1 MTPRFITPRL
11 TAPQLAVLRALDALP
26 EGEWITAKEGGFHTV
41 AATKLQGREPNP
53 IAHRQ
58 EEHHRPPR
66 GSSWRSLYH
75 PGSSQYQLSPAGRAL
90 VARLK
95 AEGAL

>member
-1 MTPRFITPRL
+1 MVTPRL

-26 EGEWITAKEGGFHTV
+26 EGEWITAKDGGFSPGAAASMLYNILPGNSEPIV
-41 AATKLQGREPNP
+41 ARKLGTMPRRWWLTPTGRD
-53 IAHRQ
+53 
-58 EEHHRPPR
+58 
-66 GSSWRSLYH
+66 
-75 PGSSQYQLSPAGRAL
+75 L